1 VVKTEV
7 QYSEPVTEIMG
18 RPPGL
23 ITRVGTVVIFSVFV
37 LFILFSWLIRY
48 PDIVPAQVE
57 ITTENPPVTVMSRI
71 SGRIMHLLAGDREK
85 VNAGQVLA
93 VMENPAVYEDISR
106 LRAFT
111 DTFNVDP
118 ENFAGLPDL
127 SGLGELQSSY
137 ETFGRSMADLVN
149 FIGNDLYGARINALM
164 NEISE
169 IEMYIARLKESE
181 RLFRDNYN
189 LELNRFRR
197 DSLLN
202 AGRTIP
208 DAAYEQSRQALIR
221 QQIELQK
228 VRLDISARNI
238 ELTNKRQLIVEYNLQ
253 KKEENDK
260 LLNAARESFK
270 NLRAD
275 LSIWENN
282 YLLVSPVN
290 GVVTY
295 SKYWSENQVVKK
307 DEAVLSVVP
316 EDPGK
321 HIGKINLRMQKSGK
335 VREGQTVMIKLSGY
349 PYMEYGM
356 LRGVIRSKSLVPSGD
371 SYLIEILLENDLT
384 TLYGKKLEF
393 SQNMTGT
400 GEIITDDMSLLEK
413 MIYPFR
419 YLASRNKRYSGG

>member
-1 VVKTEV
+1 MKTEV

-149 FIGNDLYGARINALM
+149 FIRNDLYGARINALM

-169 IEMYIARLKESE
+169 IERYIARLKESE

>member
-1 VVKTEV
+1 VKTEV

>member
-1 VVKTEV
+1 MKTEV

-149 FIGNDLYGARINALM
+149 FIRNDLYGARINALM

-169 IEMYIARLKESE
+169 IERYIARLKESE

-419 YLASRNKRYSGG
+419 YLASRNERYSGG

>member
-1 VVKTEV
+1 MKTEV

-169 IEMYIARLKESE
+169 IERYIARLKESE

-238 ELTNKRQLIVEYNLQ
+238 ELTNKRQIIVEYNLQ

>member
-1 VVKTEV
+1 
-7 QYSEPVTEIMG
+7 
-18 RPPGL
+18 
-23 ITRVGTVVIFSVFV
+23 
-37 LFILFSWLIRY
+37 
-48 PDIVPAQVE
+48 
-57 ITTENPPVTVMSRI
+57 
-71 SGRIMHLLAGDREK
+71 
-85 VNAGQVLA
+85 
-93 VMENPAVYEDISR
+93 
-106 LRAFT
+106 
-111 DTFNVDP
+111 
-118 ENFAGLPDL
+118 
-127 SGLGELQSSY
+127 
-137 ETFGRSMADLVN
+137 MADLVN

>member
-1 VVKTEV
+1 MKTEV

>member
-1 VVKTEV
+1 
-7 QYSEPVTEIMG
+7 MG